1 MGTNINLPSIVTFS
15 LLVLI
20 LPDIEVQAQSFTGGS
35 FRCGYNGGS
44 SYGNGCAIGYSSGGC
59 DTYIQSS
66 AICCNGNS
74 EWRTCNQC
82 KTDDV
87 NKLNSLSA
95 NGKFYGDGHRG
106 YIVWPSNDLEGCSS
120 YAVTLNEA
128 LSGST
133 TFACVKASSV
143 YLKSSNCAADAT
155 KLIQATFGEVS
166 PAIVNISSPSCKNQ
180 ANGGLHAIDCTSTPG
195 GGELI
200 LNVVVD
206 NSHKLGTNIVSVQI
220 GATNC
225 VVLSQLSRPV
235 PQSTTAT
242 TTALTCK
249 FLVTDIWGIQHTVP
263 VVSSNL
269 RGHYVEVI
277 GSNGKSTF
285 PNTTTTSVFEPRFFF
300 NKPVISSV
308 VGDDNSVAGGHL
320 FKIKGSGFGP
330 PQTLSPISA
339 LLALGE
345 FNATSVNLISSTELS
360 FLSPKMTGTL
370 SVNLTVNL
378 KIENVQQEEENV
390 PDFSYAAP
398 TIVTVQM
405 LANQPITGAVGVLMT
420 VIGTQFADVAD
431 VSNIR
436 VFTDKGSSVT
446 CERFVDCTSI
456 VRKSYNEI
464 QCVLPKD
471 QFPTYGCTN
480 EQVYVTISG
489 QTSQESI
496 PLCYPEEGA
505 ISQLPKPNAVKI
517 KKLGNAS
524 SSINVTWTTENK
536 DEVLIGGFRI
546 QLSDDVE
553 FTPRAILYDSGD
565 TSANKI
571 IGITAHEVVS
581 FRSQHSQVFTNLP
594 KLLWENVIFVQVKSL
609 QISGVSTPSEWSSP
623 SLKWTIGG
631 DCKSISYLRDIG
643 EFFVFFLSSFSFYVF
658 CFFNIISS
666 FFSFMCCHYI
676 HQTSTLRNGSAFHA
690 QMGPAAMH

>member
-74 EWRTCNQC
+74 DWRTCNQC

-128 LSGST
+128 VSGST

-200 LNVVVD
+200 LNVVVA

-249 FLVTDIWGIQHTVP
+249 FLVTDIWGVQHTVP

-339 LLALGE
+339 LIALGE
-345 FNATSVNLISSTELS
+345 FDATSVNLISSTELS

-405 LANQPITGAVGVLMT
+405 LANQPITGAVGVSMT

>member
-1 MGTNINLPSIVTFS
+1 MGTNIKLTSIVTFS

-20 LPDIEVQAQSFTGGS
+20 LTEVQAQSFTGGKYH
-35 FRCGYNGGS
+35 CGVNPN
-44 SYGNGCAIGYSSGGC
+44 SYGSGC
-59 DTYIQSS
+59 DTGSCANTIQVGNNGAPFNCFSQGENQIDCKNTFEFQKLRSITTSMTDVNVYGSGKGGYIKISPAAKCAPYVEKLKQLIPGSTFS
-66 AICCNGNS
+66 CTGAYSNGN
-74 EWRTCNQC
+74 
-82 KTDDV
+82 
-87 NKLNSLSA
+87 
-95 NGKFYGDGHRG
+95 
-106 YIVWPSNDLEGCSS
+106 
-120 YAVTLNEA
+120 NE
-128 LSGST
+128 
-133 TFACVKASSV
+133 
-143 YLKSSNCAADAT
+143 YLMSSNCAADVT
-155 KLIQATFGEVS
+155 KLIQATFGQVS

-308 VGDDNSVAGGHL
+308 IGDDNSVAGGHL

-345 FNATSVNLISSTELS
+345 FNATSVTFISPTELS

-405 LANQPITGAVGVLMT
+405 LANQPITGAVGVSMT

-446 CERFVDCTSI
+446 CGQFVDCTSI

-489 QTSQESI
+489 QTTQESI

-524 SSINVTWTTENK
+524 SSINVTWTTKNK

-676 HQTSTLRNGSAFHA
+676 HQMSTLRNGSAFHA

>member
-74 EWRTCNQC
+74 EWTTCNQC

-200 LNVVVD
+200 LNVVVA

-345 FNATSVNLISSTELS
+345 FNATSVTHISPTELS

-405 LANQPITGAVGVLMT
+405 LANQPITGAVGVSMT

-446 CERFVDCTSI
+446 CGQFVDCTSI

-524 SSINVTWTTENK
+524 SSINVTWTTKNK

-643 EFFVFFLSSFSFYVF
+643 EIFVFFLSSFSFYVF

-676 HQTSTLRNGSAFHA
+676 HQMSTLRNGSAFHA